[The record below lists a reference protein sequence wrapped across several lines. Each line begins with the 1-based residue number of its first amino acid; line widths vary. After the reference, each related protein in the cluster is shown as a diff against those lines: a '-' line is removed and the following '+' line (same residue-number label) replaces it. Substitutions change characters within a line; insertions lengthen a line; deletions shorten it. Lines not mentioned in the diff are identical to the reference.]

1 MSKDYT
7 TPNDRTTFSEF
18 LQSGANNE
26 RLSYLSNALS
36 DAGITF
42 PQDSS
47 AFVQAMLRNNDGD
60 DESLLSNAEE
70 LEHQLVWG
78 AKLLEAI
85 RSNFALRKRL
95 EKATGKK
102 VSDFTVLSGSEE
114 EHFGTYY
121 EANGMVYV
129 TYKGRTVTPTQVGGL
144 PALTV
149 AEMLL
154 HEVVAMKPVQLE
166 EIAVTLNMGSGVDAV

>member
-1 MSKDYT
+1 MSQDYT
-7 TPNDRTTFSEF
+7 TPNHRTTFSEF

-26 RLSYLSNALS
+26 RLSYLAGGFA
-36 DAGITF
+36 DAGIHF

-47 AFVQAMLRNNDGD
+47 AFVQAMLHNNEGD
-60 DESLLSNAEE
+60 DESLLSNVEE
-70 LEHQLVWG
+70 LEHQLEWG
-78 AKLLEAI
+78 AKLLGAI
-85 RSNFALRKRL
+85 RSNFALRQRL
-95 EKATGKK
+95 EEATGKE
-102 VSDFTVLSGSEE
+102 VSDFTVLSESEE

-129 TYKGRTVTPTQVGGL
+129 TYKGRAVTPTQVGGL
-144 PALTV
+144 TALTV

-166 EIAVTLNMGSGVDAV
+166 EIVVTLNMGIDEEAA